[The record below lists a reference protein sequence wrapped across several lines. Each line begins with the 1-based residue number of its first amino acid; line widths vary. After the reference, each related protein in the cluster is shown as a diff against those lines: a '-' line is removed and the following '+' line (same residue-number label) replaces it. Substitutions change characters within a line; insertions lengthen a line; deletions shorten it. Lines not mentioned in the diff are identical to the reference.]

1 MIWLC
6 IISVLSITVISGQN
20 INTSRIRVFPALNS
34 SIAGIFQASSLN
46 AQNQL
51 EYFFNASEARTL
63 CLTLGVNIASKAQVQ
78 EALRRGLETCRFG
91 WIDEHFAVIPR
102 IRSLSNCG
110 QNQKGLVTWRA
121 SVKQKFDVF
130 CFNESDA
137 ARQLEDATSDS
148 LLSTRDYSGKTNAT
162 QTTHLTPFSSNAP
175 SEAPKLIYNVARPAR
190 YVGSAEDSA
199 GAKIILITSTC
210 AVLLVAMIILAY
222 IKLRNRFSKNCD
234 WEKQQESLKTAD
246 STCVNIMESKED
258 AQEHGR
264 REVEENAS

>member
-1 MIWLC
+1 MFLTSLMLPIFYTFASC
-6 IISVLSITVISGQN
+6 FHHIIFN
-20 INTSRIRVFPALNS
+20 
-34 SIAGIFQASSLN
+34 IAGIFQASSLN

-121 SVKQKFDVF
+121 SVKQKFDFGCHFFF
-130 CFNESDA
+130 CMTYAFF
-137 ARQLEDATSDS
+137 LYCFIV
-148 LLSTRDYSGKTNAT
+148 L
-162 QTTHLTPFSSNAP
+162 
-175 SEAPKLIYNVARPAR
+175 
-190 YVGSAEDSA
+190 
-199 GAKIILITSTC
+199 AKIILITSTC

-222 IKLRNRFSKNCD
+222 IKL
-234 WEKQQESLKTAD
+234 
-246 STCVNIMESKED
+246 
-258 AQEHGR
+258 
-264 REVEENAS
+264 